1 MSSPIKT
8 RSEQRLAQLEATRRP
23 LTKAESNELRK
34 CLHAIYM
41 RHWRLSQSIHGH
53 VGGELL
59 EVQKRARVET
69 NAIAYRMGAAV
80 DADWPIPRVDDWQEH
95 ARTASDQLRDTI
107 LRAQGKLERV
117 AA

>member
-1 MSSPIKT
+1 MIQT
-8 RSEQRLAQLEATRRP
+8 RSEQRLAQLEAIQRP
-23 LTKAESNELRK
+23 LNEEEGVELRK

-41 RHWRLSQSIHGH
+41 RQWRAERDAFADLMNEHRIFP
-53 VGGELL
+53 
-59 EVQKRARVET
+59 ET
-69 NAIAYRMGAAV
+69 IATMAV
-80 DADWPIPRVDDWQEH
+80 DAIAQRMEDARDESWPLPKAKDWQEH